1 MAFVPAPAWQA
12 MRVPDGKQA
21 LACVGCKPLLGCV
34 SGKYRIYTMRINI
47 AIDGKRPW
55 QGELDVMRAGR

>member
-1 MAFVPAPAWQA
+1 
-12 MRVPDGKQA
+12 MRVPDGKQV